1 MPFKSEKQ
9 RRWMFANK
17 PAMAKRWAAEYK
29 QEGGPLAPVGA
40 ATGLPAG
47 GHAAAPIADYLAGNA
62 ANAPLGATP
71 SYRAGAAGA
80 DQASRIAYEAGKRQ
94 LNEAGIEDE
103 GLVYR
108 DWTSP
113 EPEGQ
118 TGWADWDQTQRDRF
132 LKTGT
137 TGHLLAKDDR
147 ADWQRGVNTLTAD
160 QFGAEIARRNEQG
173 IKVPGVM
180 SGLASGIGG
189 VMRQKMQAA
198 VDAGGVPIAIN
209 GQLSVVNP
217 DGSVIGNTGPLGAQG
232 VREYAQGQGLIAKP
246 QGPEWLT
253 NITDS
258 ISGIIG
264 QKKTHDQKV
273 AEEAERARAEAS
285 ARLARA
291 RAGAADQYQHES
303 SGDHA
308 TRTQAAMDRIDWSA
322 PSDADLEDV
331 YGGTDWSHGWNRGGR
346 VAMSMIEDAPLAQAN
361 RTATPA
367 GMPAQQGSMTGQL
380 KNLAMKTAAQKMLGG
395 GFWGQAAGIVGGFN
409 MGGEIPPGHHRMPQG
424 HIMPDSAHYEEGG
437 KIKLNPANKGKFTAK
452 AKAAGMGTQAYAKKV
467 LSDPNA
473 SAETRKQA
481 NFARNAA
488 KWHKNEG
495 GMVGPL
501 SSVKYK
507 KMGGK
512 ITEEFEQKYHNPIQK
527 PSGDKD
533 GN

>member
-17 PAMAKRWAAEYK
+17 PEMAKRWAAEYK

-40 ATGLPAG
+40 ATGIPAG

-62 ANAPLGATP
+62 TNAPLGATP

-80 DQASRIAYEAGKRQ
+80 DQQSRIAYEAGKRQ

-108 DWTSP
+108 DWTAP

-132 LKTGT
+132 LETGT

-160 QFGAEIARRNEQG
+160 QFNAEIAKRNEG
-173 IKVPGVM
+173 GFKVPGVM
-180 SGLASGIGG
+180 SGLANGIGG
-189 VMRQKMQAA
+189 VMRQKMAAA
-198 VDAGGVPIAIN
+198 VEAGGVPIAIN

-232 VREYAQGQGLIAKP
+232 VREYAQGQGLITTP

-264 QKKTHDQKV
+264 QKETHDRQQREA
-273 AEEAERARAEAS
+273 AEAAQRAAADARAAQ
-285 ARLARA
+285 ARLNARQ
-291 RAGAADQYQHES
+291 GTWES
-303 SGDHA
+303 SGGGEHDHGG
-308 TRTQAAMDRIDWSA
+308 RTQYTLNQIEEATGSRGDGFSSA
-322 PSDADLEDV
+322 GP
-331 YGGTDWSHGWNRGGR
+331 GGYFSLNRGGR
-346 VAMSMIEDAPLAQAN
+346 VAMSMIEDAPLAQMN

-367 GMPAQQGSMTGQL
+367 GMPPQQGSMTGQL

-409 MGGEIPPGHHRMPQG
+409 EGGE
-424 HIMPDSAHYEEGG
+424 
-437 KIKLNPANKGKFTAK
+437 IKLNPANKGKFTAK

-507 KMGGK
+507 KAGGE

-533 GN
+533 G